1 MAVGRKQGGLVMD
14 RQSVENLVKEI
25 VIEQLGVGS
34 DQVTPKAKFVE
45 DLGAD
50 SLDAVELVIA
60 FEDNFG
66 IEILDADLDRLM
78 TVSEVIEYIIEKV
91 A

>member
-66 IEILDADLDRLM
+66 IEILDSDLDKLM
-78 TVSEVIEYIIEKV
+78 TVSEVIEYIIKKV